1 MLLGSWQN
9 LLKSLTKRIPQFG
22 RRQSSRSRLRTTNR
36 TAAEILEFRTLLSAA
51 VVTDLLDYMPG
62 ETAAITA
69 SGFVVGET
77 VQFQVTRTD
86 GIQDYPSGN
95 LPWQVTDGSAQDL
108 DGIVNGN
115 ISTTWFVEDQYA
127 GASML
132 LSATGLSSDEIATEA
147 FTDATLTTSTVTVT
161 PSPTNAP
168 PKVTAT
174 VAETGSGAV
183 NIAAAEFSST

>member
-22 RRQSSRSRLRTTNR
+22 RRRSSRSRLRTTNR

-51 VVTDLLDYMPG
+51 IVTDLLDYMPG

-69 SGFVVGET
+69 SGFAVGET

-183 NIAAAEFSST
+183 NIAVAEFSST